1 MFSPLLHIR
10 TNYAASRMLN
20 SFSDKLLT
28 QIALIDCE
36 TFMQVKAMC
45 HTARLVMSWRESGT
59 VRVSPWPGNA
69 PDLYGEQVAAH

>member
-10 TNYAASRMLN
+10 TNYAASRKLN
-20 SFSDKLLT
+20 NFSDKLLT

-45 HTARLVMSWRESGT
+45 HTARESGT
-59 VRVSPWPGNA
+59 ARVSPWPGNA
-69 PDLYGEQVAAH
+69 PDLYGEHVAAH